1 MQVAKAGAN
10 MREKVRQNVL
20 TMLRPLEKGATE
32 KDEDVAQAD
41 EEPQHKDLDVDLP
54 FLTGPLPKDRKEEK
68 EDMLDQLM
76 PPKKR
81 ENEEKTYAT
90 KRFEERFRKED
101 EELRAIIEAQLAN
114 FESFKIIEEVDEDE
128 ANMINDDPETLG
140 SEISEISATT
150 VEIVFG
156 TTKSPD
162 TTMMSAEED
171 NDEEDVDAEL
181 LSDVKSTQDPEEAK
195 KDNGVVEMDFLKKM
209 AKQAL
214 QRKYKKVK
222 KPKQLIEEK

>member
-1 MQVAKAGAN
+1 
-10 MREKVRQNVL
+10 MREKVQQNVL
-20 TMLRPLEKGATE
+20 TMLRPLEKEATE
-32 KDEDVAQAD
+32 KDEEVAAAD
-41 EEPQHKDLDVDLP
+41 EEPQHKDLDVELP

-68 EDMLDQLM
+68 EDMLDQLV

-81 ENEEKTYAT
+81 EEDKTYAT

-114 FESFKIIEEVDEDE
+114 FESFKIIEETDEDE

-156 TTKSPD
+156 TTRSPD
-162 TTMMSAEED
+162 TTMMSPEED
-171 NDEEDVDAEL
+171 NNEDGFDTEE
-181 LSDVKSTQDPEEAK
+181 LSNVKTTQDPEEAK
-195 KDNGVVEMDFLKKM
+195 KENGVVEMDFLKKM

-222 KPKQLIEEK
+222 KPKQLIEDK

>member
-1 MQVAKAGAN
+1 MK
-10 MREKVRQNVL
+10 L
-20 TMLRPLEKGATE
+20 F
-32 KDEDVAQAD
+32 D
-41 EEPQHKDLDVDLP
+41 
-54 FLTGPLPKDRKEEK
+54 
-68 EDMLDQLM
+68 
-76 PPKKR
+76 
-81 ENEEKTYAT
+81 
-90 KRFEERFRKED
+90 RKED

-114 FESFKIIEEVDEDE
+114 FESFKIIEETDEDE

-162 TTMMSAEED
+162 TTMMSAEEE
-171 NDEEDVDAEL
+171 NDEEVFDKEQ
-181 LSDVKSTQDPEEAK
+181 LSDVKTTQDPEEAK

>member
-1 MQVAKAGAN
+1 
-10 MREKVRQNVL
+10 
-20 TMLRPLEKGATE
+20 
-32 KDEDVAQAD
+32 
-41 EEPQHKDLDVDLP
+41 
-54 FLTGPLPKDRKEEK
+54 
-68 EDMLDQLM
+68 
-76 PPKKR
+76 
-81 ENEEKTYAT
+81 
-90 KRFEERFRKED
+90 
-101 EELRAIIEAQLAN
+101 
-114 FESFKIIEEVDEDE
+114 
-128 ANMINDDPETLG
+128 MINDDPETLG

-171 NDEEDVDAEL
+171 NDEEDFDAEQ
-181 LSDVKSTQDPEEAK
+181 LSDVKTTQDPEEAK

>member
-1 MQVAKAGAN
+1 M
-10 MREKVRQNVL
+10 
-20 TMLRPLEKGATE
+20 
-32 KDEDVAQAD
+32 
-41 EEPQHKDLDVDLP
+41 
-54 FLTGPLPKDRKEEK
+54 
-68 EDMLDQLM
+68 
-76 PPKKR
+76 
-81 ENEEKTYAT
+81 
-90 KRFEERFRKED
+90 
-101 EELRAIIEAQLAN
+101 RAIIEAQLAN
-114 FESFKIIEEVDEDE
+114 FESFKIIEETDEDE

-171 NDEEDVDAEL
+171 NNEEDFDTEQ
-181 LSDVKSTQDPEEAK
+181 LSDVKTTQDPEEAK

>member
-1 MQVAKAGAN
+1 

-20 TMLRPLEKGATE
+20 TMLRPLEKEATE
-32 KDEDVAQAD
+32 KDEEVAAAD
-41 EEPQHKDLDVDLP
+41 EEPQHKDLDVELP

-68 EDMLDQLM
+68 EDMLDQLV

-81 ENEEKTYAT
+81 EEDKTYAT

-114 FESFKIIEEVDEDE
+114 FESFKIIEETDEDE

-156 TTKSPD
+156 TTRSPD
-162 TTMMSAEED
+162 TTMMSPEED
-171 NDEEDVDAEL
+171 NNEDGFDTEE
-181 LSDVKSTQDPEEAK
+181 LSNVKTTQDPEEAK
-195 KDNGVVEMDFLKKM
+195 KENGVVEMDFLKKM

-222 KPKQLIEEK
+222 KPKQLIEDK

>member
-1 MQVAKAGAN
+1 MK
-10 MREKVRQNVL
+10 L
-20 TMLRPLEKGATE
+20 F
-32 KDEDVAQAD
+32 D
-41 EEPQHKDLDVDLP
+41 
-54 FLTGPLPKDRKEEK
+54 
-68 EDMLDQLM
+68 
-76 PPKKR
+76 
-81 ENEEKTYAT
+81 
-90 KRFEERFRKED
+90 RKED

-156 TTKSPD
+156 TTRSPD
-162 TTMMSAEED
+162 TTMMSPEED
-171 NDEEDVDAEL
+171 NNEDGFDTEE
-181 LSDVKSTQDPEEAK
+181 LSNVKTTQDPEEAK
-195 KDNGVVEMDFLKKM
+195 EENGVVEMDFLKKM

>member
-1 MQVAKAGAN
+1 
-10 MREKVRQNVL
+10 
-20 TMLRPLEKGATE
+20 
-32 KDEDVAQAD
+32 
-41 EEPQHKDLDVDLP
+41 
-54 FLTGPLPKDRKEEK
+54 
-68 EDMLDQLM
+68 
-76 PPKKR
+76 
-81 ENEEKTYAT
+81 
-90 KRFEERFRKED
+90 
-101 EELRAIIEAQLAN
+101 
-114 FESFKIIEEVDEDE
+114 
-128 ANMINDDPETLG
+128 MINDDPETLG

-181 LSDVKSTQDPEEAK
+181 LSDVKTTQDPEEAK

>member
-1 MQVAKAGAN
+1 
-10 MREKVRQNVL
+10 
-20 TMLRPLEKGATE
+20 
-32 KDEDVAQAD
+32 
-41 EEPQHKDLDVDLP
+41 
-54 FLTGPLPKDRKEEK
+54 
-68 EDMLDQLM
+68 
-76 PPKKR
+76 
-81 ENEEKTYAT
+81 
-90 KRFEERFRKED
+90 
-101 EELRAIIEAQLAN
+101 
-114 FESFKIIEEVDEDE
+114 
-128 ANMINDDPETLG
+128 MINDDPETLG

-156 TTKSPD
+156 TTRSPD

-171 NDEEDVDAEL
+171 NDEEDFDAEQL
-181 LSDVKSTQDPEEAK
+181 PDVKTTQDPEEAK